1 MAVMTTARQRTGQL
15 GERLA
20 VERLLALGYD
30 IVVRN
35 YRCSAGEMDLI
46 ARDGECLAF
55 VEVRARR
62 GRSCGTPEESITPPK
77 QRRLIQIAE
86 SYLQEHALHD
96 VDWRIDVVAVE
107 WDRSG
112 RLLRVEVI
120 QDAVSGFEP

>member
-1 MAVMTTARQRTGQL
+1 VAVMTTARQRTGQL

-20 VERLLALGYD
+20 AEKLVAVGYE
-30 IVVRN
+30 IVARN
-35 YRCSAGEMDLI
+35 YRCSAGEMDII

-77 QRRLIQIAE
+77 QRRLIEIAE

-107 WDRSG
+107 WDRRG

-120 QDAVSGFEP
+120 RDAVSG

>member
-1 MAVMTTARQRTGQL
+1 MAVVTTARQRTGQL

-20 VERLLALGYD
+20 SEKLVAQGYE
-30 IVVRN
+30 IVARN
-35 YRCSAGEMDLI
+35 YRCYAGEMDII
-46 ARDGECLAF
+46 ARDGECYAF

-62 GRSCGTPEESITPPK
+62 GKSCGTPEESITPTK
-77 QRRLIQIAE
+77 QRRLINVAE

-107 WDRSG
+107 WERRG

-120 QDAVSGFEP
+120 QDAVSG